1 MHAEAR
7 CATEI
12 LIEKRLERDLVRNA
26 ILSHTPKG
34 AHNLRTHRLEV
45 PREELLGGRMCKLLP
60 INLETGLFEAA
71 YKQVALTG
79 NRSLQ
84 SCR

>member
-1 MHAEAR
+1 
-7 CATEI
+7 
-12 LIEKRLERDLVRNA
+12 
-26 ILSHTPKG
+26 
-34 AHNLRTHRLEV
+34 
-45 PREELLGGRMCKLLP
+45 MCKLLP